1 MGVPF
6 ESEGQRRAWERL
18 RGPLEELYPDQVRE
32 RIHAIG
38 YVMTIDGTIVTTTLV
53 PRGDDD
59 ATVANRVYLAGAV
72 PITVE
77 MLRLLTRWTERRRFG
92 HYGVDAEDNVF
103 VEEQF
108 VASSLTRDVLGA
120 SIESVLASNRNHR
133 REFRDQFGGGDL

>member
-6 ESEGQRRAWERL
+6 ESEGQRRQWERL
-18 RGPLEELYPDQVRE
+18 REPLDELFPGQVRE

-38 YVMTIDGTIVTTTLV
+38 YVMTVDGTIVTSTLV

-72 PITVE
+72 PMSE
-77 MLRLLTRWTERRRFG
+77 ELLRTLTHWNERRRFG
-92 HYGVDAEDNVF
+92 FYGVDAEDNVY

-108 VASSLTRDVLGA
+108 VASTLTRDILGA
-120 SIESVLASNRNHR
+120 SIDSVLASNKNHQHEVR
-133 REFRDQFGGGDL
+133 AFGGGDL

>member
-6 ESEGQRRAWERL
+6 ESEGQRRRWEAL
-18 RGPLEELYPDQVRE
+18 RVPLEALYPGEVRE

-38 YVMTIDGTIVTTTLV
+38 YVMTIDGTIVTSTLV

-72 PITVE
+72 PMGE
-77 MLRLLTRWTERRRFG
+77 ELLRMLTRWNERRRFG
-92 HYGVDAEDNVF
+92 FYGVDAEDNVY

-108 VASSLTRDVLGA
+108 VASTLTPEILGA
-120 SIESVLASNRNHR
+120 SIDSVLASNRNHQHEVR
-133 REFRDQFGGGDL
+133 AFGGGDL

>member
-18 RGPLEELYPDQVRE
+18 RAPLEELYPGQVRE

-59 ATVANRVYLAGAV
+59 ATVANRVYLAGKV
-72 PITVE
+72 PISTE
-77 MLRLLTRWTERRRFG
+77 MLRLLNRWTERRRFG
-92 HYGVDAEDNVF
+92 FYSVDAEDNVF

-108 VASSLTRDVLGA
+108 VASTLTRDVLGA
-120 SIESVLASNRNHR
+120 SIDSVLASNRNHR
-133 REFRDQFGGGDL
+133 QEFRDQFGGGDL

>member
-18 RGPLEELYPDQVRE
+18 RAPLEELFPGQVRE

-38 YVMTIDGTIVTTTLV
+38 YVMTIDGTIVTSTLV

-59 ATVANRVYLAGAV
+59 ATVANRVYLAGSV
-72 PITVE
+72 PMSE
-77 MLRLLTRWTERRRFG
+77 ALLRMLTRWNERRRFG
-92 HYGVDAEDNVF
+92 FYGVDAEDNVY

-108 VASSLTRDVLGA
+108 VASTLTKEILGD
-120 SIESVLASNRNHR
+120 SIASVLASNRNHR
-133 REFRDQFGGGDL
+133 HEVRDQFGGGDL

>member
-6 ESEGQRRAWERL
+6 ESEGQRRRWEAL
-18 RGPLEELYPDQVRE
+18 RGPLEELFPGQVRE

-38 YVMTIDGTIVTTTLV
+38 YVMTVEGTIVTSTLV

-72 PITVE
+72 PVTTE
-77 MLRLLTRWTERRRFG
+77 MLRLLTSWTERRRFG
-92 HYGVDAEDNVF
+92 HYGMDAEDNVY

-108 VASSLTRDVLGA
+108 VASTLTREILGE
-120 SIESVLASNRNHR
+120 SIRSVLASNSNHR
-133 REFRDQFGGGDL
+133 QEFRDQFGGSDL